1 MSELSETYELIKK
14 VSREKKLSNKE
25 FSTVLLDKM
34 GIDYESKNNGIHLI
48 VFNDLET
55 IDFYPST
62 GRWLVRGGKTSRG
75 VMKMLDYMQVGTK
88 CN

>member
-1 MSELSETYELIKK
+1 MSELSETYELMKK

-34 GIDYESKNNGIHLI
+34 GIDYDSKNNGVHLI
-48 VFNDLET
+48 VFNGLET

-62 GRWLVRGGKTSRG
+62 GKWIPRGKEASRG
-75 VMKMLDYMQVGTK
+75 VKKLLDYMQVGSQ
-88 CN
+88 

>member
-1 MSELSETYELIKK
+1 MSELSETYELMKK

-62 GRWLVRGGKTSRG
+62 GKWIPRGKQAQRG
-75 VMKMLDYMQVGTK
+75 VRKLLDYMQVGTQ
-88 CN
+88 